1 MKTILFQGD
10 SITDTGRSTGT
21 IVETGWGYT
30 TFIAARLGTR
40 WPGKYKVLN
49 RGVNGNRIT
58 DLFSRMKADIINL
71 APDVITILIGA
82 NDVWHELR
90 TKTGTTTYVFEEIY
104 DLMIKEIRKA
114 ITETRIILMEPFALE
129 GTVTRPYWPQ
139 FYSDIREKSDAVKRV
154 SNKNGVELVLLQN
167 SFDKA
172 AEQSNPEL
180 WLVDGI
186 HPSPAGHELITNEW
200 LRCYF
205 GDEQ

>member
-1 MKTILFQGD
+1 
-10 SITDTGRSTGT
+10 
-21 IVETGWGYT
+21 
-30 TFIAARLGTR
+30 
-40 WPGKYKVLN
+40 
-49 RGVNGNRIT
+49 
-58 DLFSRMKADIINL
+58 
-71 APDVITILIGA
+71 
-82 NDVWHELR
+82 
-90 TKTGTTTYVFEEIY
+90 
-104 DLMIKEIRKA
+104 
-114 ITETRIILMEPFALE
+114 MEPFALE